1 MFVIILGFTE
11 TGNRNTSTY
20 FVWCTLHSL
29 AHIST
34 ALLCLLFVESMAEF
48 VITEGMV
55 ATQNDNAPTQSCST
69 DLASSLFDEVIHFAD
84 DFQADATNST
94 FFNSCRELF
103 QSSRYDE
110 RFYHLVSKAFL
121 WMNNGAPLL
130 KRVLEFFDLP
140 GVIGSAHANMCTH
153 LCSGG
158 TECLYSNNFAAFQQL
173 DRLLVIKYL
182 ASVSF
187 YFGIFAV
194 PIAGNVL
201 GTWLSLT
208 LNVLLSQYNEGFSS
222 LRLG

>member
-121 WMNNGAPLL
+121 WMYNGAPLL